1 MTPVFEMRSFI
12 CVALMS
18 VQFVVTCMAIHNATV
33 SFLYKIKL
41 WRSGFGCCYCGDFI
55 GNVFG
60 KHSDSE

>member
-33 SFLYKIKL
+33 SFLYKIK
-41 WRSGFGCCYCGDFI
+41 
-55 GNVFG
+55 
-60 KHSDSE
+60 

>member
-12 CVALMS
+12 CVAMMS

-41 WRSGFGCCYCGDFI
+41 WRSVSAVAIAVISSAMFL
-55 GNVFG
+55 V
-60 KHSDSE
+60 ST